1 MIISPQSHKELVLN
15 KNNLVSIDG
24 TENYPIIKGV
34 PVLLPEKTNPDW
46 NKTYITQRVQRY

>member
-46 NKTYITQRVQRY
+46 NKTYITQRV